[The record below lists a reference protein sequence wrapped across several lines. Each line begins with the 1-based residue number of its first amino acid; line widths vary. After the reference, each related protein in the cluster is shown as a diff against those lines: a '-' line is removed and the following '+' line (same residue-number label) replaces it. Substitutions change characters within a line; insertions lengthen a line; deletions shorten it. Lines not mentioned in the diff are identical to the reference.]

1 MEDIKAVSAV
11 DVKQLP
17 LSESDG
23 KRSRYGYLV
32 FDQLRKVVH
41 TSSSLQS
48 VLKLPEEN
56 LSFEGEDV
64 LSVVKYVVGRDS
76 ETLDTARQWL
86 DDCRTQVTQE
96 RVSLLTGEDA
106 RTVMADLSPLGRGYW
121 IATFE
126 DVTAGLDSERAKR
139 AGAFEDRLTGI
150 GNRALFETSLD
161 QRFEQIAAQEI
172 EDGFVLFIDLDRF
185 KSVNDTLGHAVGDA
199 LLRKVGERLQS
210 TLRDGDILARLGGD
224 EFAVLLA
231 PLSNTNT
238 ATACAA
244 EIIELIQRPYLIEG
258 YVINVGSSIG
268 IASAPDDGRTRDDLL
283 KSADLA
289 LYHSKAVGR
298 GVFNFF
304 HPAMGE
310 RAQQRR
316 LLELELRK
324 ALTLRQFE
332 LHYQPQINVETGL
345 ISGLEG
351 LLRWRH
357 PQRGLLQ
364 PEAFLALAEEIGLAA
379 PIGNWVLKTACK
391 EATRWPDFVTVAV
404 NISALQFETGKLQYS
419 VEQALKNAGLSGPR
433 LEIEVTEDILLR
445 DETSVLTTLEGLR
458 SLGVR
463 VSIDNFGTGLA
474 SLSQLVNF
482 PFDKIKI
489 DRSLVA
495 VQQHDAKSRAI
506 VRAISALGQSLGIC
520 TLAEGVETS
529 EHLAQVR
536 SDGCQSVQGF
546 YYSKAIPSNELTE
559 LFSNLSPLDEAARV
573 NPGGEQ

>member
-1 MEDIKAVSAV
+1 MGKIEMVLGSALEQV
-11 DVKQLP
+11 A
-17 LSESDG
+17 LSESDR
-23 KRSRYGYLV
+23 KKSQHGYLV
-32 FDQLRKVVH
+32 FDRSRKVIH
-41 TSSSLQS
+41 TSSSLRS
-48 VLKLPEEN
+48 VLKLSEEHS
-56 LSFEGEDV
+56 SFDGEDV
-64 LSVVKYVVGRDS
+64 MNVLKRAIGPKA
-76 ETLDTARQWL
+76 ETLQTARQWL
-86 DDCRTQVTQE
+86 SDCDTEVQQKSV
-96 RVSLLTGEDA
+96 VLLTGIDA
-106 RTVMADLSPLGRGYW
+106 HTVMADLSPLSKGYW

-126 DVTAGLDSERAKR
+126 DVTAGLDSEKTMRAV
-139 AGAFEDRLTGI
+139 AFEDRLTGI
-150 GNRALFETSLD
+150 GNRALFEASLD
-161 QRFEQIAAQEI
+161 QRFEQIAAHEI
-172 EDGFVLFIDLDRF
+172 ESAIVFFLDLDRF

-210 TLRDGDILARLGGD
+210 TLRNGDILARLGGD
-224 EFAVLLA
+224 EFAILLA
-231 PLSNTNT
+231 PSADERIAAAF
-238 ATACAA
+238 ATQ
-244 EIIELIQRPYLIEG
+244 IIELIQRPYLIEG

-268 IASAPDDGRTRDDLL
+268 IATAPRDGTTRDHLL
-283 KSADLA
+283 KGADLA

-298 GVFNFF
+298 GVFHFF
-304 HPAMGE
+304 HPSMEE

-316 LLELELRK
+316 LLELDLRK

-332 LHYQPQINVETGL
+332 LHYQPQINVETGV

-364 PEAFLALAEEIGLAA
+364 PEAFLALAEEIGLAV

-391 EATRWPDFVTVAV
+391 EAICWPEFVTVAV
-404 NISALQFETGKLQYS
+404 NISALQFETGKLQCS
-419 VEQALKNAGLSGPR
+419 VEQALKNAGLSGLR

-445 DETSVLTTLEGLR
+445 DESSVMATLKELR

-463 VSIDNFGTGLA
+463 VSIDNFGVGLA

-489 DRSLVA
+489 DRSLVK
-495 VQQHDAKSRAI
+495 VQQQDAKSRAI

-546 YYSKAIPSNELTE
+546 YYSKAIPSNELKE
-559 LFSNLSPLDEAARV
+559 LFLNLSPVDKTGQLNLGD
-573 NPGGEQ
+573 